1 MKNTTQKK
9 IVTVLILLIILLT
22 GAFFYFYKNNSY
34 NLISTFEECRRAGY
48 PILESY
54 PPQCKTPDGKTFI
67 NSSEQATPTNPDTGN
82 GVSTPLGN
90 DEIKIYGLTS
100 GQVIQSPITIQGEA
114 KGWYFEASFP
124 VHLVDA
130 NGKILFQGP
139 ATAQSDWMTSAFVP
153 FKITITFANITTE
166 TGTLIFKNDNPSGLP
181 ENERSFRVPVRFDVN
196 KNQRSVNLYYYNSV
210 LDKDINGNILCS
222 AKGLVPVQRSVPIT
236 QTPLQ
241 DTLRLFLKGE
251 LTLAE
256 KNSGI
261 SSEYPL
267 SGVELKNAFISNAG
281 VLTIDLADPNNRTS
295 GGSCRAKVLQ
305 AQLEATAKQ
314 FTNVKSIVYTKPV
327 FQP

>member
-9 IVTVLILLIILLT
+9 IVIASVLLLILSIGAIL
-22 GAFFYFYKNNSY
+22 YFYKKDNNTVS
-34 NLISTFEECRRAGY
+34 SFEECRRAGY

-54 PPQCKTPDGKTFI
+54 PEQCKTPDGKTFI

-100 GQVIQSPITIQGEA
+100 GQVIQSPIIIQGEA

-124 VHLVDA
+124 VQLVDA

-153 FKITITFANITTE
+153 FKITVTFANPSTA

-181 ENERSFRVPVRFDVN
+181 ENERSFKVPVRFDVN
-196 KNQRSVNLYYYNSV
+196 KNQRSVNLYYYNSS
-210 LDKDINGNILCS
+210 LDKDIVGNILCS
-222 AKGLVPVQRSVPIT
+222 TKGLVSVQRSIPIT

-251 LTLAE
+251 ITSSE

-267 SGVELKNAFISNAG
+267 SGVELKSAFISNTG
-281 VLTIDLADPNNRTS
+281 VLTIDLADPKNRTS
-295 GGSCRAKVLQ
+295 GGSCRVKVLQ

>member
-1 MKNTTQKK
+1 MQNTTQNK
-9 IVTVLILLIILLT
+9 IVIASVLLVILSIGAIL
-22 GAFFYFYKNNSY
+22 YFYKNDN
-34 NLISTFEECRRAGY
+34 NTISSFEECKRAGY

-54 PPQCKTPDGKTFI
+54 PEQCKTLDGKTFI
-67 NSSEQATPTNPDTGN
+67 NNSQ
-82 GVSTPLGN
+82 VSTSSSPIVETTTTTTLGN

-100 GQVIQSPITIQGEA
+100 GQTLTSPITIEGEA

-124 VHLVDA
+124 VQLLDA
-130 NGKILFQGP
+130 NGKILFEGP

-153 FKITITFANITTE
+153 FKITVTFTKPSTA
-166 TGTLIFKNDNPSGLP
+166 TGTLIFRNDNPSGLP
-181 ENERSFRVPVRFDVN
+181 ENERSFKVPVRFDVN
-196 KNQRSVNLYYYNSV
+196 KNQRSVSLYYYNSS
-210 LDKDINGNILCS
+210 LDKDIIGNILCS
-222 AKGLVPVQRSVPIT
+222 AKGLVSVQRSIPIT

-251 LTLAE
+251 LTLSE

-267 SGVELKNAFISNAG
+267 SGVELKSAFISNAG
-281 VLTIDLADPNNRTS
+281 VLTIDLADPNKKTS